1 MSWYTI
7 LFIACILTIV
17 VKAVLSWIV
26 GDVDVD
32 VDVDGDVDTDLGSVF
47 SFKGI
52 LHFLTGFSTY
62 LTMCS
67 RYITHGNMTFVDYSI
82 AFLVG
87 IGLMFL
93 LYWVYKLMKKLDN
106 VPDQID
112 DFEGHIGTIYNNLGN
127 GSYVVSVNTFN
138 GTHFP
143 TGVYNPETPE
153 EADSLIEGTS
163 VCLGK
168 IRQDGSYEIIIK

>member
-17 VKAVLSWIV
+17 VKTILSWIV
-26 GDVDVD
+26 GDMDVD

-67 RYITHGNMTFVDYSI
+67 RYITHGNMTFVDYVI

-87 IGLMFL
+87 VGLMFL
-93 LYWVYKLMKKLDN
+93 LYWVYKLMKRLDN
-106 VPDQID
+106 VPDQVY
-112 DFEGHIGTIYNNLGN
+112 DFEGNVGTIYNNLGN

-143 TGVYNPETPE
+143 TGVYTPNNPEE
-153 EADSLIEGTS
+153 YDNLIDGTS
-163 VCLGK
+163 VRLGK
-168 IRQDGSYEIIIK
+168 MRPDGSYEIVLK